1 MQVSEITAFL
11 EHAYDVLNR
20 EWFGGELPRV
30 VITVQSTPRCFGHYT
45 PWKSWANEKEEYNEI
60 NLGAE
65 TIDRELCRVISTL
78 IHEMTHHYCNLKGIK
93 DVSRGGTYHNKRFK
107 EVAEAHGLIIDYD
120 PRIGYSVT
128 TPSPELIA
136 FVEEQ
141 GWSGITL
148 ARKGSYGASGGGTD
162 GVGGGSGVDGIEGFT
177 GKKKSSTRKYQCPVC
192 GCSVRAT
199 KVVNIGCLDCGCPME
214 LVEK

>member
-65 TIDRELCRVISTL
+65 TIDRELCRVIATL
-78 IHEMTHHYCNLKGIK
+78 QHECCHHYCNINGIK
-93 DVSRGGTYHNKRFK
+93 DVSRGGTYHNKRFMFMPGRYVYLSHSAPALLRPK
-107 EVAEAHGLIIDYD
+107 PAYLPILPNCLSYL
-120 PRIGYSVT
+120 
-128 TPSPELIA
+128 SPI
-136 FVEEQ
+136 
-141 GWSGITL
+141 
-148 ARKGSYGASGGGTD
+148 
-162 GVGGGSGVDGIEGFT
+162 
-177 GKKKSSTRKYQCPVC
+177 
-192 GCSVRAT
+192 
-199 KVVNIGCLDCGCPME
+199 
-214 LVEK
+214 